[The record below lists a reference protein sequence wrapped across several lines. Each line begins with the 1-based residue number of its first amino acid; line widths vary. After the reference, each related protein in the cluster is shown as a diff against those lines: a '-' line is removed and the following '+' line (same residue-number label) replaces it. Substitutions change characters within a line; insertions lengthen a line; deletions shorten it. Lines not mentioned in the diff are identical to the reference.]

1 MAYICG
7 VVYKRDVEL
16 SRTYNVFLF
25 GARGTGKTTLLQ
37 SLFSNASTAWYDL
50 LDIDLE
56 DRLSK
61 DPNVFIQQL
70 NALPDGITHVV
81 IDEIQKLPKLLDL
94 IHRFLQRNR
103 DRYAFVLTGSSAR
116 KLKHGGANLLAGRAF
131 VSNLFPLTYRE
142 LAEDFELQHYL
153 SFGGLP
159 QVYAFADTADKNR
172 YLRAY
177 ALTYIKE
184 EVWAEHLIKNLD
196 PFRNFLAIAAQTNG
210 EIVNY
215 AKIASAVGVTTKTA
229 QVYFDILKETHV
241 GITLDAYHTSARK
254 RTIQAPKFYLFDTGV
269 KRALD
274 NTLQVPLVEQ
284 TFAYGRAFE
293 HFIIL
298 QSHCLNEYLQRDFQ
312 LYYLKTKA
320 GAEIDL
326 VVVRPDRTLLLIE
339 IKSNTRSEQID
350 IRNLR
355 ALRDD
360 IPHAQ
365 ALCLSR
371 DPIRRVEH
379 AVEFY
384 HWKAG
389 LEFVFGKES
398 DRPAGTA

>member
-7 VVYKRDVEL
+7 VVYKKDVEL

-159 QVYAFADTADKNR
+159 QVYAFADAADKNR
-172 YLRAY
+172 YLRSY
-177 ALTYIKE
+177 ALTYIKK

-196 PFRNFLAIAAQTNG
+196 SFRNFLAIAAQTNG

-229 QVYFDILKETHV
+229 QVYFDILKETYV

-312 LYYLKTKA
+312 FRGLSDVYATT
-320 GAEIDL
+320 GTTS
-326 VVVRPDRTLLLIE
+326 RQP
-339 IKSNTRSEQID
+339 
-350 IRNLR
+350 LR
-355 ALRDD
+355 
-360 IPHAQ
+360 
-365 ALCLSR
+365 
-371 DPIRRVEH
+371 E
-379 AVEFY
+379 
-384 HWKAG
+384 
-389 LEFVFGKES
+389 
-398 DRPAGTA
+398 